1 MFNYIGRRLIW
12 MVITLFF
19 ISIIGFVLIE
29 LPPGDYLTMEL
40 ERLRTYRGILSEQQ
54 IQLLEARYGV
64 GQPLYVKYWKWVSG
78 AIHGDFGQSFQFKKP
93 VTELIGKRLGF
104 SFLLAGLALLFTWL
118 VSIPLGVFAA
128 THKNT
133 LPDYLIAFFQFI
145 GIAIPDFIMAILLMI
160 FAARYFNQD
169 IGGLFSQKYIDAPWS
184 WEKLLDMM
192 KHLWI
197 PVIVVSASST
207 AWLTRIMRSNLL
219 DVLNKQYI
227 QTARAKGLA
236 ESVVIW
242 KHAVRN
248 SLHVLVMMLGGVLPA
263 LISGEVIAAM
273 VLALPTVGPLYFDA
287 LVQMDMYLAV
297 TVLMFQAIALLVG
310 NLIAD
315 LLLAWVDPRVRLE

>member
-1 MFNYIGRRLIW
+1 
-12 MVITLFF
+12 
-19 ISIIGFVLIE
+19 
-29 LPPGDYLTMEL
+29 
-40 ERLRTYRGILSEQQ
+40 
-54 IQLLEARYGV
+54 
-64 GQPLYVKYWKWVSG
+64 VKYWKWISG
-78 AIHGDFGQSFQFKKP
+78 AVRGDFGDSFQFKKP
-93 VTELIGKRLGF
+93 VTELISKRLGY

-118 VSIPLGVFAA
+118 VSIPIGVFAA

-145 GIAIPDFIMAILLMI
+145 GIAIPDFIMAILLMV
-160 FAARYFNQD
+160 FAARFFNQD

-184 WEKLLDMM
+184 WDKLVDMM

-197 PVIVVSASST
+197 PVLVVSASST
-207 AWLTRIMRSNLL
+207 AWLTRVMRSNLL
-219 DVLNKQYI
+219 DVLNMQYI

-236 ESVVIW
+236 EVLVIW

-248 SLHVLVMMLGGVLPA
+248 SLHALVMMLGGVLPA

-273 VLALPTVGPLYFDA
+273 VLALPTIGPLYFDA

-297 TVLMFQAIALLVG
+297 TVLMFQAIALLIG

>member
-1 MFNYIGRRLIW
+1 MLNYIGRRLVW

-19 ISIIGFVLIE
+19 ISIIGFFLIE
-29 LPPGDYLTMEL
+29 LPPGDYLTMEI
-40 ERLRTYRGILSEQQ
+40 ERLRTYRGVLSDRQ
-54 IQLLEARYGV
+54 IEMLKERYGV
-64 GQPLYVKYWKWVSG
+64 DQPMYVKYWKWVSG
-78 AIHGDFGQSFQFKKP
+78 IARGDFGDSFQFKKP
-93 VTELIGKRLGF
+93 VTELIAKRLKY
-104 SFLLAGLALLFTWL
+104 SFLLAGLALIFTWL
-118 VSIPLGVFAA
+118 VSIPVGVFAA
-128 THKNT
+128 TKKNT
-133 LPDYLIAFFQFI
+133 WPDYLIAAFQFM
-145 GIAIPDFIMAILLMI
+145 GIAIPDFILAILLMV

-169 IGGLFSQKYIDAPWS
+169 IGGLFSQQYIDAPWS
-184 WEKLLDMM
+184 WPKLLDLM

-219 DVLNKQYI
+219 DVLNMQYI
-227 QTARAKGLA
+227 QTARAKGLK
-236 ESVVIW
+236 ERVVIW

-273 VLALPTVGPLYFDA
+273 VLALPTIGPLYFDA
-287 LVQMDMYLAV
+287 LVQMDMYLAIS
-297 TVLMFQAIALLVG
+297 VLMFQAVALLIG